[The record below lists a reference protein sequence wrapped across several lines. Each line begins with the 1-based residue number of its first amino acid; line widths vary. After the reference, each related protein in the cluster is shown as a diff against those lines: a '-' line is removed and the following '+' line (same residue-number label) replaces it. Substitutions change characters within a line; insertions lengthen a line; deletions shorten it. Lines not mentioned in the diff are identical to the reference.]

1 MHRNVGE
8 SGAGLR
14 LDAWLARELGL
25 SRGYVRRL
33 LSRDGVRVNGS
44 PAVKGTLLRSDDRIE
59 VEPFR
64 HPDLGPIAAADPA
77 LRILH
82 QDAGLVAVDKP
93 SGRATQP
100 LDYDETGTL
109 LNAVLAVYPELSGVG
124 EGGLMS
130 GVVHRLDRG
139 TSGVLL
145 FARTEEA
152 WQRARAAFD
161 ERRVEKTYLALVHG
175 RLDGEHEISLRL
187 DHRGD
192 RMRVVERG
200 GRTALT
206 RLRGLEIR
214 DSTTLVEARPVTG
227 LMHQLRVSL
236 AELGHPVVGDRVY
249 GSPGR
254 EERHWLHASRI
265 RLDDFEAASEPPPIL
280 RPGG

>member
-1 MHRNVGE
+1 MHRKVGE
-8 SGAGLR
+8 SDAGQR

-25 SRGYVRRL
+25 SRGYVCRL
-33 LSRDGVRVNGS
+33 LSRDVIRVNGS
-44 PAVKGTLLRSDDRIE
+44 PAVKGTLLRSDDRVE

-64 HPDLGPIAAADPA
+64 HPDRGPLAAADPA

-82 QDAGLVAVDKP
+82 QSAGLLAVDKP
-93 SGRATQP
+93 AGRATQP

-175 RLDGEHEISLRL
+175 RLEGEHEISLRL
-187 DHRGD
+187 DPRGD

>member
-1 MHRNVGE
+1 MHSNVDE
-8 SGAGLR
+8 SDAGLR
-14 LDAWLARELGL
+14 LDVWLARELGL

-64 HPDLGPIAAADPA
+64 HPDQGPIAAADPA

-93 SGRATQP
+93 AGRATQP

-130 GVVHRLDRG
+130 GVVHRLDRD

-175 RLDGEHEISLRL
+175 RLQGEHEISLSL
-187 DHRGD
+187 GHRGD
-192 RMRVVERG
+192 RMRVVKRG

-206 RLRGLEIR
+206 RLRGVEIR
-214 DSTTLVEARPVTG
+214 DGTTLVEARPVTG

-249 GSPGR
+249 GSSRR

-265 RLDDFEAASEPPPIL
+265 RLDGFEAASEPPPIL